1 MSRIPFVPSSGAIS
15 MDDMRKF
22 FGDRLGSNIALGD
35 YYRGGSYVRTET
47 TGTPNN
53 SGVPTSGAID
63 LADFRNSFTTI
74 SFTSQPASKSGFGFG
89 NDSVVL
95 NFNRGSDWEMGYGPD
110 MENGVDYQLTHTTTL
125 YQVGPG
131 TLSTYQV
138 SFGGVTRDLKIAGNR
153 SQHTFEYT
161 DTYTPSTGAI
171 HVTVAMTNNGDC
183 DIQGSMTLTARHA
196 VQTGYTVTSST
207 FTYYINHSGGT

>member
-22 FGDRLGSNIALGD
+22 FGDRLGSNIALGN

-74 SFTSQPASKSGFGFG
+74 SFTTSPGNKSGFGFG
-89 NDSVVL
+89 NDDVVL
-95 NFNRGSDWEMGYGPD
+95 NWNRGSDWEMGYGPD
-110 MENGVDYQLTHTTTL
+110 MENGVDYRITHTTT
-125 YQVGPG
+125 QFSVQGG
-131 TLSTYQV
+131 TLSTYQI
-138 SFGGVTRDLKIAGNR
+138 SFGGVVRDLKVASNR
-153 SQHTFEYT
+153 SQHTFAYT

-171 HVTVAMTNNGDC
+171 HVTVGMTGLGDC
-183 DIQGSMTLTARHA
+183 DITGTITLTARHA
-196 VQTGYTVTSST
+196 VQTGYTTTSNS
-207 FTYYINHSGGT
+207 FTYYVNHSGGL